1 MAILI
6 GTSGWAF
13 KEWRPG
19 FYPSDLPQA
28 RWLEHYCKHLT
39 ACEINATFYRMQ
51 APATFE
57 KWAAAAP
64 QSFRFAVKAHRV
76 ITHSRV
82 FAPDEN
88 RRALIGDFFKSVS
101 TLGDLQGPVLFQFPA
116 QRERDDAALDGL
128 LAALPDGIPTAFE
141 FLSPT
146 WDDDAVT
153 EKLVDHGATRCFT
166 DRTGDAP
173 DRLPPGPVA
182 YVRMRHQRY
191 TDDQMERW
199 RTLLEKEASTRDA
212 YVFTKH
218 EGTAPDDSHGGIG
231 LARWLVD
238 RA

>member
-1 MAILI
+1 MATFI

-13 KEWRPG
+13 KEWKPG
-19 FYPSDLPQA
+19 FYPADLPQS
-28 RWLEHYCKHLT
+28 RWLEHYCRHLG
-39 ACEINATFYRMQ
+39 ACEINATFYRRQ
-51 APATFE
+51 APSTFE

-64 QSFRFAVKAHRV
+64 KSFKFAVKAHRV

-88 RRALIGDFFKSVS
+88 RRALIADFFKSVS
-101 TLGDLQGPVLFQFPA
+101 VLGDLRGPVLLQFPA
-116 QRERDDAALDGL
+116 QRERDDEAFAGL
-128 LAALPDGIPTAFE
+128 LGALPVEVPCAFE

-153 EKLVDHGATRCFT
+153 ERLVRHGATRCFT
-166 DRTGDAP
+166 DRSGDAP
-173 DRLPPGPVA
+173 EELPPGPIA
-182 YVRMRHQRY
+182 YVRMRNQRY

-199 RTLLEKEASTRDA
+199 HDLLAREADKRDT

-218 EGTAPDDSHGGIG
+218 EGTDPDDHHGGIG